1 MPSRHSRKVHKTQ
14 PVPPP
19 NAPEPPT
26 PPSNK
31 SGRPAA
37 SAHKSSA
44 SHRPPAS
51 LPEGSETGEAH
62 DSFQPFIAAGEN
74 VAELSW
80 QAVILGSLF
89 GILFG
94 ASTVYLALRAGLTI
108 SASIPIAVLSIAVF
122 KKMGKSTILENNI
135 VQTLGSAGESI
146 AAGVVFTVPALLFLS
161 GGDNY
166 FRYGQILTLAAVG
179 GVLGILF
186 MIPLRR
192 SLIVKE
198 HGRLPYPE
206 GTACAEVLMVGEKG
220 GSLAKRVFHG
230 VFMAAGYWLLM
241 GVFRL
246 WRDTPGVR
254 TGPKDVYP
262 NATLDCNITPEYL
275 GVGYIVGPRIAGE
288 MVSGGVLSWLA
299 LIPLISLYLPEAQRI
314 SDLHALGYT
323 DAWIASHSVA
333 EQIYRGY
340 VRYVGAGA
348 VACAGVMT
356 LLRTLPTIWASFRD
370 SLHELAGHARGQKP
384 STVRTERDIPL
395 PVVVIGTVILGVLI
409 AVLPNLPGTF
419 PGSLVISLL
428 IVAFGFFFVT
438 VASRIV
444 GIIGSSS
451 NPISGMTIATLMGT
465 CLVFIAIGWRG
476 DAHQAAALLVGSVVC
491 IASAN
496 AGATSQDLK
505 TGYLVGATPYKQQ
518 IGLIIGVLVSVLAI
532 GGTLLLLDRSVPGLT
547 HAIGSERF
555 PAPQAVLMSTMI
567 KGQLSQQLPWGPVLV
582 GVALA
587 FVAQLAG
594 ANALSWAVGA
604 YLPLSTTSPIFVG
617 GMVRWLVTRLR
628 KKQRGRHGVAAAE
641 SDIGPGML
649 YATGLVAGGSLAG
662 MLIAFLQGFADPV
675 AKRLDLGHE
684 YWAAPGGSGDFIAF
698 IMFCFLALALTR
710 QAMSKVPRL

>member
-1 MPSRHSRKVHKTQ
+1 MSPRQSRKVSK
-14 PVPPP
+14 
-19 NAPEPPT
+19 APLSGPLNVRTADAGVAEPRPLRD
-26 PPSNK
+26 
-31 SGRPAA
+31 SGARPR
-37 SAHKSSA
+37 SSKSSA
-44 SHRPPAS
+44 SSTTPVS
-51 LPEGSETGEAH
+51 LDGETGEPE
-62 DSFQPFIAAGEN
+62 FQPYVAAEEN
-74 VAELSW
+74 LPELTLKAIVLG
-80 QAVILGSLF
+80 AVF
-89 GILFG
+89 GVLFG

-122 KKMGKSTILENNI
+122 KKFGKSSILENNL

-146 AAGVVFTVPALLFLS
+146 ASGVVFTVPALIFLS
-161 GGDNY
+161 GGERY
-166 FRYGQILTLAAVG
+166 FRYWQILTLAAIG

-220 GSLAKRVFHG
+220 GSLAKRVFQG
-230 VFMAAGYWLLM
+230 VFFAAGYWLLM

-246 WRDTPGVR
+246 WRDTPGLR
-254 TGPKDVYP
+254 TGPKDPYP

-275 GVGYIVGPRIAGE
+275 GVGYIIGPRIASE
-288 MVSGGVLSWLA
+288 MVSGGVLSWLV

-314 SDLHALGYT
+314 ADLHALGYN
-323 DAWIASHSVA
+323 DAWIESHTVA

-356 LLRTLPTIWASFRD
+356 LIRTLPTIWSSFRD
-370 SLHELAGHARGQKP
+370 SLRELRGGAENA
-384 STVRTERDIPL
+384 SALRTERDLPL
-395 PVVVIGTVILGVLI
+395 ALVVVGTVLLVLLI
-409 AVLPNLPGTF
+409 AVLPSLPGRF
-419 PGSLVISLL
+419 PGSLIISLL

-465 CLVFIAIGWRG
+465 CLVFITLGWSG
-476 DAHQAAALLVGSVVC
+476 DAHQTAALIVGSVVC
-491 IASAN
+491 IAAAN

-505 TGYLVGATPYKQQ
+505 TGYLVGATPWKQQ
-518 IGLIIGVLVSVLAI
+518 VGLIVGVLVSVLAI
-532 GGTLLLLDRSVPGLT
+532 GGTLLLLDRSIPGVQ

-567 KGQLSQQLPWGPVLV
+567 KGQLSQQLPWGPVLC

-587 FVAQLAG
+587 LVAQLAG
-594 ANALSWAVGA
+594 AHALSWAVGA
-604 YLPLSTTSPIFVG
+604 YLPLSTTSPIFIG
-617 GMVRWLVTRLR
+617 GGVRWLVTRLR
-628 KKQRGRHGVAAAE
+628 RRGRARAAAAE

-649 YATGLVAGGSLAG
+649 YATGLVAGGSLSG
-662 MLIAFLQGFADPV
+662 MLIAFLQGFADRT
-675 AKRLDLGHE
+675 AHWLDLGGD
-684 YWAAPGGSGDFIAF
+684 YWERMGVAGDAIAF
-698 IMFCFLALALTR
+698 AMFMIPCVFLTR
-710 QAMSKVPRL
+710 QALSRKSRH

>member
-1 MPSRHSRKVHKTQ
+1 MPSRNPRKISKAHLSVPTEAHLRGSGGAEERFLSDAGARPHSAH
-14 PVPPP
+14 
-19 NAPEPPT
+19 
-26 PPSNK
+26 
-31 SGRPAA
+31 SGRP
-37 SAHKSSA
+37 SSA
-44 SHRPPAS
+44 ATPISLDGVSQAPPFQPYVSAEQT
-51 LPEGSETGEAH
+51 LPEL
-62 DSFQPFIAAGEN
+62 SFKAILLG
-74 VAELSW
+74 
-80 QAVILGSLF
+80 AVF

-122 KKMGKSTILENNI
+122 KKLGKSTILENNI

-146 AAGVVFTVPALLFLS
+146 ASGVVFTVPALIFLS
-161 GGDNY
+161 GGEHF
-166 FRYGQILTLAAVG
+166 FRYWQIMTLAAIG
-179 GVLGILF
+179 GVLGTLF

-220 GSLAKRVFHG
+220 GSLARRVFHG
-230 VFMAAGYWLLM
+230 VFFAAGYWLFM

-254 TGPKDVYP
+254 TGPTAVYP
-262 NATLDCNITPEYL
+262 NANLECNITPEYL
-275 GVGYIVGPRIAGE
+275 GVGYIIGPRISAE
-288 MVSGGVLSWLA
+288 MVSGGVLSWLV
-299 LIPLISLYLPEAQRI
+299 LIPLLSLYLPASQRI
-314 SDLHALGYT
+314 ADLHALGYS
-323 DAWIASHSVA
+323 DLWIANHTVA

-356 LLRTLPTIWASFRD
+356 LLRTMPTILSSFRD
-370 SLHELAGHARGQKP
+370 SLRQLRGGSKDGP
-384 STVRTERDIPL
+384 ILRTERDLPL
-395 PVVVIGTVILGVLI
+395 ALVIVGTVFLVLLI
-409 AVLPNLPGTF
+409 AVLPSLPGQF
-419 PGSLVISLL
+419 PSSLLISLL
-428 IVAFGFFFVT
+428 IVLFGFFFVT

-476 DAHQAAALLVGSVVC
+476 DAHQTAALLVGSVVC
-491 IASAN
+491 IAAAN

-505 TGYLVGATPYKQQ
+505 TGYLVGATPWKQQ
-518 IGLIIGVLVSVLAI
+518 IGLIIGACVSVVAI
-532 GGTLLLLDRSVPGLT
+532 GGTLLLLDRSIPGVQ

-567 KGQLSQQLPWGPVLV
+567 KGQLSQQLPWGPVLC

-587 FVAQLAG
+587 MVAQLAG
-594 ANALSWAVGA
+594 AHALSWSVGA
-604 YLPLSTTSPIFVG
+604 YLPLSTTAPIFVG
-617 GMVRWLVTRLR
+617 GVVRWLVNRQR
-628 KKQRGRHGVAAAE
+628 RRGRGRAAATE

-649 YATGLVAGGSLAG
+649 YATGLVAGGSLSG
-662 MLIAFLQGFADPV
+662 MLIAFLQGFAEQT
-675 AKRLDLGHE
+675 AHWLDFGGE
-684 YWAAPGGSGDFIAF
+684 YWERLGIGGDAIAF
-698 IMFCFLALALTR
+698 AMFLLLCVFLMR
-710 QAMSKVPRL
+710 QALSRK

>member
-1 MPSRHSRKVHKTQ
+1 MPPRQSRKLSKHLFSAVSEAS
-14 PVPPP
+14 PPRSGGADGHIVRDAASRP
-19 NAPEPPT
+19 
-26 PPSNK
+26 K
-31 SGRPAA
+31 SGGRVEP
-37 SAHKSSA
+37 SSA
-44 SHRPPAS
+44 TPGFHDESAAEAFQPYVPAEQQ
-51 LPEGSETGEAH
+51 LPE
-62 DSFQPFIAAGEN
+62 
-74 VAELSW
+74 LSVK
-80 QAVILGSLF
+80 AIFLGAIF

-122 KKMGKSTILENNI
+122 KKFGKSTILENNI

-146 AAGVVFTVPALLFLS
+146 ASGAVFTVPALIFLS
-161 GGDNY
+161 GGEHY
-166 FRYGQILTLAAVG
+166 FRYWQILTLAAIG

-220 GSLAKRVFHG
+220 GSLARRVFQG
-230 VFMAAGYWLLM
+230 VFFAAGYWLLM
-241 GVFRL
+241 GVFRM
-246 WRDTPGVR
+246 WRDTPGLR

-275 GVGYIVGPRIAGE
+275 GVGYIIGPRIAGE
-288 MVSGGVLSWLA
+288 MTSGGVLSWLV

-314 SDLHALGYT
+314 ADLHALGYS
-323 DAWIASHSVA
+323 DLWISKHSVA

-356 LLRTLPTIWASFRD
+356 LLRTLPTIWSSFLD
-370 SLHELAGHARGQKP
+370 SLRELRGGRG
-384 STVRTERDIPL
+384 SASMVRTERDLPL
-395 PVVVIGTVILGVLI
+395 FLVVGGTAALVLLI
-409 AVLPNLPGTF
+409 AILPSLPGKF

-465 CLVFIAIGWRG
+465 CLVFIALGWRG
-476 DAHQAAALLVGSVVC
+476 DMHQTAALLVGSVVC
-491 IASAN
+491 IAAAN

-505 TGYLVGATPYKQQ
+505 TGYLVGATPWKQQ
-518 IGLIIGVLVSVLAI
+518 IGLIIGACVSVLAI
-532 GGTLLLLDRSVPGLT
+532 GGTLLLLDRSIPGVQ

-555 PAPQAVLMSTMI
+555 PAPQAVLMATMI
-567 KGQLSQQLPWGPVLV
+567 KGQLSQQLPWGPVLC

-587 FVAQLAG
+587 MVAQLAG
-594 ANALSWAVGA
+594 AHALSWAVGA
-604 YLPLSTTSPIFVG
+604 YLPLSTTAPIFIG
-617 GMVRWLVTRLR
+617 GVVRWLVTR
-628 KKQRGRHGVAAAE
+628 QRRRGKTRSTE

-662 MLIAFLQGFADPV
+662 MLIAFLQGFADST
-675 AKRLDLGHE
+675 ARWLDFGGE
-684 YWAAPGGSGDFIAF
+684 YWEKLGIAGDGIAF
-698 IMFCFLALALTR
+698 GMFLLLCMALMR
-710 QAMSKVPRL
+710 QALSRK

>member
-1 MPSRHSRKVHKTQ
+1 MPSRHSRKVNKTQ
-14 PVPPP
+14 PVQSPIAPEAPPP
-19 NAPEPPT
+19 
-26 PPSNK
+26 PSSK
-31 SGRPAA
+31 SSRPGPG
-37 SAHKSSA
+37 SPKSSA
-44 SHRPPAS
+44 SHHPPAHVHGGDGEH
-51 LPEGSETGEAH
+51 EGGE
-62 DSFQPFIAAGEN
+62 SFQPYIPAGEE

-80 QAVILGSLF
+80 QAVILGALF

-122 KKMGKSTILENNI
+122 KKIGKSTILENNI

-220 GSLAKRVFHG
+220 GGLAKRVFHG

-241 GVFRL
+241 GVLRL
-246 WRDTPGVR
+246 WRDTPGIR
-254 TGPKDVYP
+254 TGPKDIYP

-275 GVGYIVGPRIAGE
+275 GVGYIVGPRIASE

-314 SDLHALGYT
+314 TDLHALGYT

-370 SLHELAGHARGQKP
+370 SLHELAGRARGEKP

-395 PVVVIGTVILGVLI
+395 PVVVIGTIVLGALI
-409 AVLPNLPGTF
+409 AVLPNLPGKF
-419 PGSLVISLL
+419 PGSIVISLL

-532 GGTLLLLDRSVPGLT
+532 GGTLLLLDRSVPGMA

-617 GMVRWLVTRLR
+617 GLVRWLVTRLR

-662 MLIAFLQGFADPV
+662 MLIAFLQGFADPL

-684 YWAAPGGSGDFIAF
+684 YWTGMGISGDFIAF
-698 IMFCFLALALTR
+698 AVFSLLAVVLVR

>member
-1 MPSRHSRKVHKTQ
+1 V
-14 PVPPP
+14 
-19 NAPEPPT
+19 
-26 PPSNK
+26 
-31 SGRPAA
+31 
-37 SAHKSSA
+37 
-44 SHRPPAS
+44 
-51 LPEGSETGEAH
+51 LPE
-62 DSFQPFIAAGEN
+62 
-74 VAELSW
+74 LSPK
-80 QAVILGSLF
+80 AIILGALF

-122 KKMGKSTILENNI
+122 KKLGKSSILENNI

-146 AAGVVFTVPALLFLS
+146 ASGVVFTVPALIFLS
-161 GGDNY
+161 GGENY
-166 FRYGQILTLAAVG
+166 FRYWQIMTLAAVG

-220 GSLAKRVFHG
+220 GSLAKRVFGG
-230 VFMAAGYWLLM
+230 VFVSAGYWLLM

-246 WRDTPGVR
+246 WRDTPGLR
-254 TGPKDVYP
+254 TGPRDVYP

-275 GVGYIVGPRIAGE
+275 GVGYIIGPRIAAE
-288 MVSGGVLSWLA
+288 MTSGGVLSWLV

-314 SDLHALGYT
+314 ADLHALGYS
-323 DAWIASHSVA
+323 DAWIADHSVA

-356 LLRTLPTIWASFRD
+356 LFRTLPTIWASFRD
-370 SLHELAGHARGQKP
+370 SLRELRGGRGGAP
-384 STVRTERDIPL
+384 MIRTERDLPL
-395 PVVVIGTVILGVLI
+395 SAVVIGTLLLVLI
-409 AVLPNLPGTF
+409 VAFLPSLPGKF
-419 PGSLVISLL
+419 PGSLLIALL
-428 IVAFGFFFVT
+428 IVGFGFFFVT

-476 DAHQAAALLVGSVVC
+476 DAHQTAALLVGSIVC
-491 IASAN
+491 IAAAN

-505 TGYLVGATPYKQQ
+505 TGYLVGATPWKQQ
-518 IGLIIGVLVSVLAI
+518 VGLVIGAVVSVVAI
-532 GGTLLLLDRSVPGLT
+532 GGTLLLLDRSIPGVE

-555 PAPQAVLMSTMI
+555 PAPQAVLMATMI
-567 KGQLSQQLPWGPVLV
+567 KGQLSQQLPWGPVLC

-594 ANALSWAVGA
+594 AHALSWAVGA
-604 YLPLSTTSPIFVG
+604 YLPLSTTAPIFVG
-617 GMVRWLVTRLR
+617 GVVRWLVNR
-628 KKQRGRHGVAAAE
+628 QRRRGSSGDADADT
-641 SDIGPGML
+641 DIGPGML
-649 YATGLVAGGSLAG
+649 YATGLVAGGSLSG
-662 MLIAFLQGFADPV
+662 MLIAFLQGFAERT
-675 AKRLDLGHE
+675 AKSLDLGGE
-684 YWAAPGGSGDFIAF
+684 YWNRMGISGDAIASF
-698 IMFCFLALALTR
+698 MFLLLCAFLMR
-710 QAMSKVPRL
+710 QALSKK